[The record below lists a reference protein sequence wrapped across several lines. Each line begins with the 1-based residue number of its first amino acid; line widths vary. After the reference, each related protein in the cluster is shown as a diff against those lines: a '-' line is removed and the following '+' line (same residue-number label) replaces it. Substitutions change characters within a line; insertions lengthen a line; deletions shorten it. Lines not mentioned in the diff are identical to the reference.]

1 MRWSKRWTRVLG
13 LVVTVATLAAP
24 TLGPLLDAGEPVT
37 ETRVEREHD
46 PDDCAV
52 HHDHRACIQLF
63 ASAAAPPPAPDLP
76 WPADDR
82 SRVAPPASEVRL
94 TPRPIGLLGA
104 RAPPI
109 LPAG

>member
-1 MRWSKRWTRVLG
+1 MRWSERWTRVLG

-24 TLGPLLDAGEPVT
+24 TLGPLLDASEPVT
-37 ETRVEREHD
+37 ETRVEPEHD

-52 HHDHRACIQLF
+52 HHDHRACVQLF

-76 WPADDR
+76 WPAGDR

-104 RAPPI
+104 RAPPF